1 MSILSALYHGEIHD
15 CPNAT
20 HDLAPGQKQDT
31 ERMDAESAAMC
42 PPVAQPDD
50 ANQQGQTANGR
61 ECWAK
66 QLEREGSSRPSM
78 PVQQAAEQAQSLN
91 CVSRSRNAWQAKL
104 EGGLRPDLYYTGQE
118 AVPSEEGWEESPHTV
133 ASKLESKEEFPQG

>member
-20 HDLAPGQKQDT
+20 HDLAPGQKQDS

-42 PPVAQPDD
+42 PPVTQPDQAD
-50 ANQQGQTANGR
+50 QPNIDR
-61 ECWAK
+61 ERRAE
-66 QLEREGSSRPSM
+66 QLEREGAAGPSL
-78 PVQQAAEQAQSLN
+78 PAQQAAEQAQSLN
-91 CVSRSRNAWQAKL
+91 CVGRSRDAWQAKL

-118 AVPSEEGWEESPHTV
+118 AVPNLDGWEESPHTV

>member
-20 HDLAPGQKQDT
+20 HNLAPGQKQDT

-42 PPVAQPDD
+42 PPVSRPGG
-50 ANQQGQTANGR
+50 ANQQKQAEDGR
-61 ECWAK
+61 ERRAR
-66 QLEREGSSRPSM
+66 QLEREGADGPSM
-78 PVQQAAEQAQSLN
+78 PTQQAAEQAQSLN

-118 AVPSEEGWEESPHTV
+118 AVPCEKGWEESPHTV
-133 ASKLESKEEFPQG
+133 ASKLESKEEFPLG

>member
-1 MSILSALYHGEIHD
+1 MSILSSLYHGEVQD

-20 HDLAPGQKQDT
+20 HNLAPGQKQDPA
-31 ERMDAESAAMC
+31 RMAAESAAMC
-42 PPVAQPDD
+42 PPVRQQPEQ
-50 ANQQGQTANGR
+50 ASPAGKREQQLAD
-61 ECWAK
+61 
-66 QLEREGSSRPSM
+66 ERPPAPMEP
-78 PVQQAAEQAQSLN
+78 QQAKEQAQSLN

-118 AVPSEEGWEESPHTV
+118 AVPCREGWAESPHTV

>member
-20 HDLAPGQKQDT
+20 HNLAPGQKQDT
-31 ERMDAESAAMC
+31 ARMDAESAAMG
-42 PPVAQPDD
+42 PPVTEPDSTMQQEQPSKNRELQAEQEAAQQS
-50 ANQQGQTANGR
+50 AG
-61 ECWAK
+61 
-66 QLEREGSSRPSM
+66 PSL
-78 PVQQAAEQAQSLN
+78 PQQQAARQAQSLN
-91 CVSRSRNAWQAKL
+91 CVSRSRDAWQAKL

-118 AVPSEEGWEESPHTV
+118 AVPCRDGWEESPHTV